1 MSVFGEQG
9 TRELA
14 TPLVSASQPA
24 GTLQQVMSPT
34 QGYGTTANPSPP
46 PGRDGIQIRSGSTPP
61 LENAHSGAGGFEPM
75 AAGRAFEGAGQR
87 ESLQDSGEAPQ
98 MSTTMDGGV
107 GVQMVVPVS
116 GNVSPGESP
125 GLEASTGM
133 LLGTES
139 GDAESGGRVV
149 TGASAE
155 GFVTPRSQQGLP
167 TIAEMVEGF
176 PASGLQLMTRVGDF
190 FRVARTEVVQV
201 PAVRQGTYATPPRT
215 ATSQT
220 RDSPSGASGP
230 MALGD
235 GSLGSHSSPPQMGA
249 HGTPTSFA
257 PPPGRDG
264 PLLSADMLQ
273 RMQALEQR
281 APLLYA
287 SMPERPQSRTD
298 SSSLPQEA
306 IQAEVARQLVGF
318 DQRAQ
323 AQDLEIQRM
332 RRQLEEAT
340 QREQALRE
348 QVRSSAQ
355 IAPTI
360 PNEAPRPPLQDAQV
374 RTPIAYQVH
383 DAAAQAVEALR
394 APAQTAASATG
405 PTFGR
410 GCKVPKGYLAMQRHP
425 EGLGN
430 LRKGIP
436 PLLAQTPILEPKT
449 GFGADRDF
457 GL

>member
-1 MSVFGEQG
+1 MPGLG

-14 TPLVSASQPA
+14 TPLVPSQPA
-24 GTLQQVMSPT
+24 GPLQQVMSPT
-34 QGYGTTANPSPP
+34 LGQGYGTTTQQPSPP
-46 PGRDGIQIRSGSTPP
+46 PGRDGSQQVSGSTPP
-61 LENAHSGAGGFEPM
+61 LENAHSGAEGFGPM
-75 AAGRAFEGAGQR
+75 ATGGALGGIDQTGVCA
-87 ESLQDSGEAPQ
+87 DSGGMPQ
-98 MSTTMDGGV
+98 VSTANEGGD

-355 IAPTI
+355 MAPTI
-360 PNEAPRPPLQDAQV
+360 SNEAPRPPLQDAQV

-394 APAQTAASATG
+394 APAQTAASATSG
-405 PTFGR
+405 FWSNFWSGLQ
-410 GCKVPKGYLAMQRHP
+410 GSQRF
-425 EGLGN
+425 
-430 LRKGIP
+430 
-436 PLLAQTPILEPKT
+436 T
-449 GFGADRDF
+449 
-457 GL
+457 